1 MDKEEKSVQQ
11 YKTIKRLQKNYL
23 VRCNESLTNVIP
35 GNGVKPVSEIR
46 RLEKRITEKRAE
58 LGALTEQ
65 ELLSQMDNSSQKKSA
80 KSAQELAQRRM
91 ELTETIK
98 QLEKELLEKELL

>member
-1 MDKEEKSVQQ
+1 MDKEEKTVQQ

-23 VRCNESLTNVIP
+23 VRCNESLSNVVP
-35 GNGVKPVSEIR
+35 GSGVKPVSAIR
-46 RLEKRITEKRAE
+46 RLEKRIAEKRAE

-65 ELLSQMDNSSQKKSA
+65 ELLSQMDNSSQKKA
-80 KSAQELAQRRM
+80 KSTQELAQRRA